1 MCIAYSVFL
10 FFFFKQKTA
19 YEMRI
24 SDWSSDVCSSDL
36 VGAGRR
42 VGGGG
47 QRDGLAA
54 ADLHAELAEQQIFR
68 TEVMPP
74 LRDAMGLVDG
84 QQLDVRAR
92 EQRRRLRPRQT
103 LRRDVEELQ
112 PPLAQRQLGAP
123 ELLGLRSEKRHVG
136 KACDR
141 SCKSPWSPLP
151 EKKQQK

>member
-92 EQRRRLRPRQT
+92 EQRRR
-103 LRRDVEELQ
+103 
-112 PPLAQRQLGAP
+112 QLGRA
-123 ELLGLRSEKRHVG
+123 
-136 KACDR
+136 
-141 SCKSPWSPLP
+141 SCR
-151 EKKQQK
+151 ERVCQYV